1 MRASG
6 QPTLPVVGLQQLNDF
21 AESYS
26 AANLDLEVANTRR
39 SQLAQ
44 TRGRTFS
51 AALARGGRRSP
62 RHHRPAHEAHRA
74 REEARAPF
82 PSTYAEDGLVGK
94 RTRPLIYPPP
104 ATAPCWHAWSR
115 LSQKKFSQLGGC
127 GRRDDAIRV
136 RPSMATMATMAT
148 PRSRLSKKILAARW
162 VWVVLTSGHSPWIF
176 FPNFSFRGGH
186 GGHGGHG
193 QPSSGFSQN

>member
-1 MRASG
+1 M
-6 QPTLPVVGLQQLNDF
+6 VGLQQLNDF

-26 AANLDLEVANTRR
+26 VVNLDLKVANTRR

-82 PSTYAEDGLVGK
+82 PSTYAEDGLVGEANTSTYLSPPCYCAVLARLRRWTRFWPQVRHASPQR
-94 RTRPLIYPPP
+94 RTHRRRNRP
-104 ATAPCWHAWSR
+104 ASTRA
-115 LSQKKFSQLGGC
+115 
-127 GRRDDAIRV
+127 
-136 RPSMATMATMAT
+136 
-148 PRSRLSKKILAARW
+148 
-162 VWVVLTSGHSPWIF
+162 
-176 FPNFSFRGGH
+176 
-186 GGHGGHG
+186 
-193 QPSSGFSQN
+193 

>member
-44 TRGRTFS
+44 TRGRKVS

-62 RHHRPAHEAHRA
+62 GTAAPHTKRPRA
-74 REEARAPF
+74 RGEARAPF
-82 PSTYAEDGLVGK
+82 HSTYAEDGLVGEAN
-94 RTRPLIYPPP
+94 TSTYLSPSCYCAVL
-104 ATAPCWHAWSR
+104 AR
-115 LSQKKFSQLGGC
+115 LVKTLSKKFSQLGGAWAAR
-127 GRRDDAIRV
+127 RRDPCPAIDGHHGHHGH
-136 RPSMATMATMAT
+136 PSGET
-148 PRSRLSKKILAARW
+148 LKKKILAARW
-162 VWVVLTSGHSPWIF
+162 GRSRLSAAIGRPCSMPAGAGSGRGV
-176 FPNFSFRGGH
+176 SF
-186 GGHGGHG
+186 
-193 QPSSGFSQN
+193 